1 MSHGVPVYSPSLCWY
16 AVILPG
22 EWRQRQRVWTPW
34 PRSNST
40 AQRTNKPEISNR
52 KSNALTVAPPSHSN
66 AVVYLLLQK
75 GGGFLHFPPDPSH
88 RHRFSPLPPC
98 SPFLSEVGPRQIQP
112 GAGSEVSS
120 PAGLGGIIELCAFC
134 LKICHLVVPML
145 TSLPRIN

>member
-1 MSHGVPVYSPSLCWY
+1 MSHGVPVYFLSLRWY

-75 GGGFLHFPPDPSH
+75 GGNSLHFAPVPSH
-88 RHRFSPLPPC
+88 RHRFSPLPPR

-112 GAGSEVSS
+112 GPGSAVSS
-120 PAGLGGIIELCAFC
+120 PNGGGNHRILC
-134 LKICHLVVPML
+134 I
-145 TSLPRIN
+145 LP